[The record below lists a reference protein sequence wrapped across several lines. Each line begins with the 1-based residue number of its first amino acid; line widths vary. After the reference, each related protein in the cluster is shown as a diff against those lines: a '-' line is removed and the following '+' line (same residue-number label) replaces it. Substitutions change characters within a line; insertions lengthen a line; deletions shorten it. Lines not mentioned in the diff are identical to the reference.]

1 MSEYYQIT
9 VKSYLSKEFSKTFEG
24 MTLEHLSNGTTCIT
38 GMIADQSALHGML
51 KKIRDMG
58 IQLISVVPLQ
68 ININNIGG
76 H

>member
-24 MTLEHLSNGTTCIT
+24 MTIEHLNDGTTCMT
-38 GMIADQSALHGML
+38 GIIADQSALHGML